1 MRAICS
7 VVKNARL
14 TVDGQV
20 ISEIGKG
27 MLVFCGFSQQD
38 NKENIEKALKKV
50 AGLRVMDDPDGKLN
64 CSLADVEGEMLFV
77 SNFTLYGDVHKGFR
91 PSFVESMK
99 YEEAEELYQYAL
111 NRLAEEYGVRV
122 RGGVFGGDMKI
133 EALHDGPINIIIDSE
148 AL

>member
-7 VVKNARL
+7 VVKNATLR
-14 TVDGQV
+14 VDGEV
-20 ISEIGKG
+20 ISSIGKG

-38 NKENIEKALKKV
+38 TETGIEKALKKV

-77 SNFTLYGDVHKGFR
+77 SNFTLYGDVQKGFR
-91 PSFVESMK
+91 PSFTESMK
-99 YEEAEELYQYAL
+99 YEPAEELYQYAL
-111 NRLAEEYGVRV
+111 KRIGEMGVKV
-122 RGGVFGGDMKI
+122 KGGVFGGDMKI

>member
-14 TVDGQV
+14 TVEGRV

-27 MLVFCGFSQQD
+27 MLVFCGFSERD

-64 CSLADVEGEMLFV
+64 CSLADVGGEMLFV
-77 SNFTLYGDVHKGFR
+77 SNFTLYGEVKKGFR
-91 PSFVESMK
+91 PSFAESMK
-99 YEEAEELYQYAL
+99 YDAAEELYQYAL
-111 NRLAEEYGVRV
+111 ARLADEYGVKV
-122 RGGVFGGDMKI
+122 QGGVFGGDMKI

-148 AL
+148 DL

>member
-7 VVKNARL
+7 VVKHACLR
-14 TVDGQV
+14 VDGEV

-27 MLVFCGFSQQD
+27 LLVFCGFSERD

-50 AGLRVMDDPDGKLN
+50 AGLRVMDDSEGKLN
-64 CSLADVEGEMLFV
+64 CSLADVDGELLFV

-91 PSFVESMK
+91 PSFTESMRF
-99 YEEAEELYQYAL
+99 EPAQELYQYAL
-111 NRLAEEYGVRV
+111 GRLSEMGARV
-122 RGGVFGGDMKI
+122 KGGVFGGDMKI

-148 AL
+148 VIG

>member
-38 NKENIEKALKKV
+38 NKENIEKALKS
-50 AGLRVMDDPDGKLN
+50 LVMTKN
-64 CSLADVEGEMLFV
+64 AV
-77 SNFTLYGDVHKGFR
+77 
-91 PSFVESMK
+91 
-99 YEEAEELYQYAL
+99 
-111 NRLAEEYGVRV
+111 
-122 RGGVFGGDMKI
+122 I
-133 EALHDGPINIIIDSE
+133 
-148 AL
+148 